1 MFNLLSW
8 MRRDSQMNSQK
19 DNTVLKEKESYG
31 F

>member
-19 DNTVLKEKESYG
+19 DKIILKEKESYG